1 MKQLTIFLILTITLQ
16 RSVAQNPFRH
26 FREATETRYSADQP
40 VINYLLKV
48 DTNDLTSFWVETQ
61 IKNIADAF
69 QLGMV
74 AHPEYDDRYWRFVK
88 DFTVTSK
95 NGVGKI
101 IRKDSALWHITS
113 SGNEALVKYR
123 IQLPP
128 TGNFRGAWRPFLNS
142 TGILFGGPHSFMYVV
157 GHELAPSH
165 LKLELPAN
173 WKISTGLMPT
183 SDPNT
188 FFAPTA
194 FALIDAPILAG
205 VLKSWKFS
213 VDAIP
218 HSVYYYPLPNA
229 TLFDETMFVSNI
241 EKLVR
246 QTAALF
252 GRLPYREYVFQIQDG
267 SYGGLEHFNSVTLG
281 AQSSQLSKDMT
292 DFMGELAHEYF
303 HSWNLMRIHPIEY
316 VDVSYHKQQLSKG
329 LWFSE
334 GLTMFY
340 ADLLLRRAGL
350 PVEDSSRIV
359 HLETLIRRYYSSP
372 GNHKVSPEKVSVA
385 AYGPQGML
393 GDYSGSSHLQGELL
407 GTIFDLIIRTATNG
421 RKSMDDVMRRMLE
434 KFSGEP
440 GFTSYDIEQVL
451 KEVSGRDFHQFFEDH
466 VRGNKE
472 IDFNKY
478 LALMGMQMKLSW
490 ADVSNA
496 EGKPIPDLRVY
507 AFQNENE
514 SVLRFGTRDP
524 NSIWAKAGLHTGDQ
538 VRSIN
543 DTVVKTDQEFFVM
556 IRKLQIGD
564 KVIVEVVKNATAK
577 KIPVTVSG
585 YQGAVVK
592 LEELPVTNS
601 QQQFL
606 RRNWLETK

>member
-1 MKQLTIFLILTITLQ
+1 MHL
-16 RSVAQNPFRH
+16 
-26 FREATETRYSADQP
+26 
-40 VINYLLKV
+40 
-48 DTNDLTSFWVETQ
+48 
-61 IKNIADAF
+61 KNIPDAF

-88 DFTVTSK
+88 DFTVTGK
-95 NGVGKI
+95 NGKGNIV
-101 IRKDSALWHITS
+101 RKDSALWHITS
-113 SGNEALVKYR
+113 SGNEALLKYR
-123 IQLPP
+123 VQLYPP
-128 TGNFRGAWRPFLNS
+128 GTFRGAWRPFLNS
-142 TGILFGGPHSFMYVV
+142 TGILFGGPHSFMYII

-165 LKLELPAN
+165 VKLELPAN
-173 WKISTGLMPT
+173 WKISTGLIPT
-183 SDPNT
+183 SDPTT
-188 FFAPTA
+188 FFAPTS

-205 VLKSWKFS
+205 VMKSWKFS

-229 TLFDETMFVSNI
+229 TPFDETLFLSNI

-252 GRLPYREYVFQIQDG
+252 GRLPYREYIFQIQDG
-267 SYGGLEHFNSVTLG
+267 SYGGLEHLNSVTLG
-281 AQSSQLSKDMT
+281 AQSSELAKDMAH
-292 DFMGELAHEYF
+292 FMGELAHEYF

-316 VDVSYHKQQLSKG
+316 GDVNYKKQQLSKG

-340 ADLLLRRAGL
+340 ADLLKRRAGL
-350 PVEDSSRIV
+350 PNEDSTRIV

-407 GTIFDLIIRTATNG
+407 GIIFDLIIRSSTNG

-434 KFSGEP
+434 KFSGER
-440 GFTSYDIEQVL
+440 GFTSYDIEQLL

-466 VRGNKE
+466 VRGSKE

-478 LALMGMQMKLSW
+478 LTLIGMKMELSW
-490 ADVSNA
+490 SEYKNT
-496 EGKPIPDLRVY
+496 EGKPIPDLRAY
-507 AFQNENE
+507 AYQNENE
-514 SVLRFGTRDP
+514 FFLRFGTRDP
-524 NSIWAKAGLHTGDQ
+524 NSVWAKAGLHTGDQ
-538 VRSIN
+538 IRSVN
-543 DTVVKTDQEFFVM
+543 DTLVKSGDEFFRM

-564 KVIVEVVKNATAK
+564 KMIVEVVKNATTK

-592 LEELPVTNS
+592 LEELPVINQR
-601 QQQFL
+601 QQNL
-606 RRNWLETK
+606 RRSWLELR